1 MFLKRLMVCLALLAG
16 AAGATGQTRYVTD
29 DLKLPVRTGE
39 SVQHRIVKMLDSGT
53 KVELL
58 EPGREY
64 SRVRTADGVQGWM
77 LTRYLQAQ
85 PVAKD
90 RVQELIEERDQF
102 ALRNLTLEQQ
112 LQELSGSDDPLETD
126 LTRLNAEH
134 RELQARYAEL
144 EQAAGSTLD
153 TQRQLD
159 DLRAQLQA
167 REQALDE
174 LEADNRRLLENAQR
188 EWFLIGAAV
197 LGVGLLI
204 GVLLPGLRSRRS
216 RGGF

>member
-1 MFLKRLMVCLALLAG
+1 MIIVALLAS
-16 AAGATGQTRYVTD
+16 AAGAAGQTRYVTD
-29 DLKLPVRTGE
+29 DLKLPLRTGD
-39 SVQHRIVKMLDSGT
+39 SVQHRIVKMLASGT
-53 KVELL
+53 EVELL

-77 LTRYLQAQ
+77 LTRYLQTQ

-90 RVQELIEERDQF
+90 RMQELIKERDEF
-102 ALRNLTLEQQ
+102 ALRNQTLEQQ
-112 LQELSGSDDPLETD
+112 VQELSGSEAPLETD
-126 LTRLNAEH
+126 LTRLNAEN

-144 EQAAGSTLD
+144 EQAAGSALD

-159 DLRAQLQA
+159 DLRAQLQT
-167 REQALDE
+167 REQELNE
-174 LEADNRRLLENAQR
+174 LEVDNQRLLDSAQR
-188 EWFLIGAAV
+188 EWLLIGAAV